1 MIYLSKNKQTTN
13 KPGTE
18 QKVTR
23 LRSDI
28 QSTVR
33 ERRTQ
38 ARPIAESQEHSVTA
52 YPGERHV
59 SARLIS
65 LKVTQFII
73 PLVQLTKTDDQLG
86 RLFWIADCKQMTF
99 SFN

>member
-1 MIYLSKNKQTTN
+1 LKRS
-13 KPGTE
+13 G
-18 QKVTR
+18 
-23 LRSDI
+23 SDI

-33 ERRTQ
+33 DRNAQ
-38 ARPIAESQEHSVTA
+38 ARPRAASQEHSITE

-73 PLVQLTKTDDQLG
+73 PLVQLAKTVDQSG
-86 RLFWIADCKQMTF
+86 RLFWIADWPLERHGSVHGVNLNGFPEMVYVWQLL
-99 SFN
+99 